1 MKEPLEALADVT
13 RLKILGILSEGKLL
27 TNTELYKLL
36 KTDGVVYRESVFK
49 ALKKLLA
56 QNLIKREFKEK
67 RGYEYSLNFREIR
80 IGRKLKLKV
89 E

>member
-13 RLKILGILSEGKLL
+13 RLKILGILSEGKPL
-27 TNTELYKLL
+27 TNTELYKAL
-36 KTDGVVYRESVFK
+36 KTDGIVYRESIFK

-56 QNLIKREFKEK
+56 PDLVKREFKEK
-67 RGYEYSLNFREIR
+67 RGYEYSLNFKEIK
-80 IGRKLKLKV
+80 IGRKLKLKA